1 MKSKLWKLQDTRPAI
16 DLDILN
22 IEYHFYKNPRNEK
35 VVKTISI
42 QGQDA
47 VNVIPLTK
55 DRKVILVKQFRFGI
69 GDYTWE
75 IPGGMI
81 DKGELPATAV
91 QRELREE
98 TGYAGSHWEY
108 LGKIQSNPVFMN
120 NYIHQFLAR
129 EVTCQFEL
137 ELDDAEQVEI
147 LELEIEKVYD
157 WIKQGVIQHPHTI
170 TAFFFAQP
178 LLMAVQKQ

>member
-1 MKSKLWKLQDTRPAI
+1 MKKSNRWELQDAQPAI
-16 DLDILN
+16 DLGILN
-22 IEYHFYKNPRNEK
+22 IQYHFYKNPRNEK
-35 VVKTISI
+35 VVKTVSI

-81 DKGELPATAV
+81 DAGEAPAIAV

-98 TGYAGSHWEY
+98 TGYAGSDWEY

-120 NYIHQFLAR
+120 SYVHHFLAR
-129 EVTCQFEL
+129 NVTCQFEM
-137 ELDDAEQVEI
+137 ELDEAEQVE
-147 LELEIEKVYD
+147 LVPVEITKVYE
-157 WIKQGVIQHPHTI
+157 WINNGVIQHPHTI
-170 TAFFFAQP
+170 TAFYFARS
-178 LLMAVQKQ
+178 LLVKQGG